1 MTQVGMTAFRRAVF
15 AAVGGAA
22 LATALAASA
31 FAQTDQDRRL
41 DRMEKDLREIR
52 AIVFQGR
59 DTGQPVV
66 VKPEGPDPAVEALQS
81 RMDQLE
87 QSLTTLRGQVEVMS
101 HDVDEAKRQNA
112 AAHDAET
119 ELRGEVKELS
129 DQIAKLQA
137 PAAQAEVQP
146 PPPAPTPDQS
156 APPAAQGAGG
166 EGAAFK
172 AAKAQ
177 LAGGDYQGAGDS
189 LNAYLQQ
196 YGSSPHARE
205 AYYLL
210 GESYYVRSLYGD
222 ATTAYAR
229 ALKDWP
235 KTWWAPDATVKL
247 SRALVSTNRTDQACA
262 ALGEFN
268 RRYDAAAPKAVKAR
282 AAATAAA
289 AKCPA

>member
-1 MTQVGMTAFRRAVF
+1 MTAFRRSLFTVA
-15 AAVGGAA
+15 GAIA
-22 LATALAASA
+22 LATALVSA
-31 FAQTDQDRRL
+31 GHAQTAEDRRL

-81 RMDQLE
+81 RVDQLD
-87 QSLTTLRGQVEVMS
+87 QTLRTLSGQVEVLG
-101 HDVDEAKRQNA
+101 HDLEEARRQNA

-119 ELRGEVKELS
+119 ELRGEVKALT
-129 DQIAKLQA
+129 DQMSKTLAPPSPEVQA
-137 PAAQAEVQP
+137 PPPQEQSAA
-146 PPPAPTPDQS
+146 PAPAS
-156 APPAAQGAGG
+156 EAS
-166 EGAAFK
+166 AFK

-177 LAGGDYQGAGDS
+177 IAGGDYAAAGDAF
-189 LNAYLQQ
+189 NAYLQQ
-196 YGSSPHARE
+196 YGSGPHARE
-205 AYYLL
+205 AYYWL

-235 KTWWAPDATVKL
+235 KTSWAPDATVKL
-247 SRALVSTNRTDQACA
+247 ARALSSTNRAEQACA
-262 ALGEFN
+262 ALGEFD
-268 RRYDAAAPKAVKAR
+268 RRYGATAPKAVKAR

-289 AKCPA
+289 AKCPG

>member
-1 MTQVGMTAFRRAVF
+1 MTGFQRSLLAAAGGSVL
-15 AAVGGAA
+15 AAVLG
-22 LATALAASA
+22 ASA
-31 FAQTDQDRRL
+31 FAQTADDRRL
-41 DRMEKDLREIR
+41 DRVEKDVREMR

-81 RMDQLE
+81 RVDQLE
-87 QSLTTLRGQVEVMS
+87 QTIRTLSGQVEVLS
-101 HDVDEAKRQNA
+101 HDIEEAKRQNA

-119 ELRGEVKELS
+119 ELRGEVKALT
-129 DQIAKLQA
+129 DQIGHAA
-137 PAAQAEVQP
+137 PP
-146 PPPAPTPDQS
+146 PDQS
-156 APPAAQGAGG
+156 ATPPPEQAAPAAAAAAPT
-166 EGAAFK
+166 EASAFK

-177 LAGGDYQGAGDS
+177 LAGGDYQGAGDA

-196 YGSSPHARE
+196 YGSSVHAKE

-229 ALKDWP
+229 ALNPWP
-235 KTWWAPDATVKL
+235 KTAWAPDATVKL
-247 SRALVSTNRTDQACA
+247 ARALAATNRADQACA
-262 ALGEFN
+262 ALGEFD
-268 RRYDAAAPKAVKAR
+268 RRYAATAPKAVKAR
-282 AAATAAA
+282 AASTAAS

>member
-1 MTQVGMTAFRRAVF
+1 MV
-15 AAVGGAA
+15 AA
-22 LATALAASA
+22 LSGSVLAAALAASA
-31 FAQTDQDRRL
+31 SAQTADDRRL

-66 VKPEGPDPAVEALQS
+66 VKPEGPDPAVEALQA
-81 RMDQLE
+81 RTDQLE
-87 QSLTTLRGQVEVMS
+87 QSLTALRGQVEVLT
-101 HDVDEAKRQNA
+101 HDIDETKRQTA
-112 AAHDAET
+112 ASHDAET
-119 ELRGEVKELS
+119 ELRGEVKALS
-129 DQIAKLQA
+129 DQLAKVQA
-137 PAAQAEVQP
+137 PPQAEVQP
-146 PPPAPTPDQS
+146 PPEQGP
-156 APPAAQGAGG
+156 PPAAGPSAPSG
-166 EGAAFK
+166 EGEAFR

-177 LAGGDYQGAGDS
+177 LAGGDYAGAGDS
-189 LNAYLQQ
+189 LNGYLQQ
-196 YGSSPHARE
+196 YGSAPHARE

-235 KTWWAPDATVKL
+235 KTAWAPDATVKL
-247 SRALVSTNRTDQACA
+247 SRALVSTNRADQACS
-262 ALGEFN
+262 ALGEFE
-268 RRYDAAAPKAVKAR
+268 RRYGAVAPKAVKAR

>member
-1 MTQVGMTAFRRAVF
+1 MTIFRRAVF
-15 AAVGGAA
+15 ATIGGSILAA
-22 LATALAASA
+22 ALAASA

-66 VKPEGPDPAVEALQS
+66 VKPEGLDPAVEALQG
-81 RMDQLE
+81 RVDQLE
-87 QSLTTLRGQVEVMS
+87 QSLTALRGQVEVMT
-101 HDVDEAKRQNA
+101 HDVEEAKRQNA

-129 DQIAKLQA
+129 DQIGKLQA
-137 PAAQAEVQP
+137 PPPQAEVQP
-146 PPPAPTPDQS
+146 PPSPDQS
-156 APPAAQGAGG
+156 APPPT
-166 EGAAFK
+166 EGPASEASAFK

-235 KTWWAPDATVKL
+235 KTAWAPDATVKL
-247 SRALVSTNRTDQACA
+247 SRALVSTNRTEQACA
-262 ALGEFN
+262 ALGEYS
-268 RRYDAAAPKAVKAR
+268 RRYDATAPKAVKAR

>member
-1 MTQVGMTAFRRAVF
+1 MTAFRRTVF
-15 AAVGGAA
+15 AAIGGSV
-22 LATALAASA
+22 LAVALAASA
-31 FAQTDQDRRL
+31 YAQTDQDRRL
-41 DRMEKDLREIR
+41 DRLDKEVRELR

-66 VKPEGPDPAVEALQS
+66 VKPEGPDPAVEAMQG
-81 RMDQLE
+81 RVDQLE
-87 QSLTTLRGQVEVMS
+87 QSLTGLRGQVEVLT
-101 HDVDEAKRQNA
+101 HDIEEARHQNA

-137 PAAQAEVQP
+137 PPAQAEAAP
-146 PPPAPTPDQS
+146 PPPSPANQS
-156 APPAAQGAGG
+156 APPPAAGPAS
-166 EGAAFK
+166 EAAAFK

-196 YGSSPHARE
+196 YGSSLHARE

-210 GESYYVRSLYGD
+210 GESYYVRSQYGD

-235 KTWWAPDATVKL
+235 KTPWAPDATVKL

-262 ALGEFN
+262 ALGEYN
-268 RRYDAAAPKAVKAR
+268 RRYDAMAPKAVKAR
-282 AAATAAA
+282 AAATAAS
-289 AKCPA
+289 AKCAG

>member
-1 MTQVGMTAFRRAVF
+1 MTAFRRTVF
-15 AAVGGAA
+15 AALGGTVLAA
-22 LATALAASA
+22 ALAASA

-41 DRMEKDLREIR
+41 DRLDKEIREIR

-66 VKPEGPDPAVEALQS
+66 VKPAGPDPAVEALAAKV
-81 RMDQLE
+81 DQLE
-87 QSLTTLRGQVEVMS
+87 QSISSLRGQVEVMS
-101 HDVDEAKRQNA
+101 HDIDEAKHQNA
-112 AAHDAET
+112 VAHDAET
-119 ELRGEVKELS
+119 ELRGEVKALS
-129 DQIAKLQA
+129 DQVAKLQG
-137 PAAQAEVQP
+137 PPPAEVQP
-146 PPPAPTPDQS
+146 PPPQPDQS
-156 APPAAQGAGG
+156 ASPPAGAAGAGG
-166 EGAAFK
+166 EAAAFK

-196 YGSSPHARE
+196 YGASVHARE

-235 KTWWAPDATVKL
+235 KTAWAPDATVKL
-247 SRALVSTNRTDQACA
+247 SRALASTNRADQACS
-262 ALGEFN
+262 ALGEFA
-268 RRYDAAAPKAVKAR
+268 RHYGAAATKAVKAR
-282 AAATAAA
+282 AAAASAA

>member
-1 MTQVGMTAFRRAVF
+1 MTAFRRTVF
-15 AAVGGAA
+15 AALGGTVLAAA
-22 LATALAASA
+22 LAVSA

-41 DRMEKDLREIR
+41 DRLDKELREIR

-66 VKPEGPDPAVEALQS
+66 VKPAGPDPAVEALAAKV
-81 RMDQLE
+81 DQLE
-87 QSLTTLRGQVEVMS
+87 QSITSLRGQVEVMS
-101 HDVDEAKRQNA
+101 HDIDEAKRQNA
-112 AAHDAET
+112 ASHDAET
-119 ELRGEVKELS
+119 ELRGEVKALS
-129 DQIAKLQA
+129 DQVAKLQG
-137 PAAQAEVQP
+137 PPPAEVQP
-146 PPPAPTPDQS
+146 PPPPQGDQS
-156 APPAAQGAGG
+156 APPPAEAAGAGG
-166 EGAAFK
+166 EAAAFK

-196 YGSSPHARE
+196 YGSSAHARE

-235 KTWWAPDATVKL
+235 KTAWAPDATVKL
-247 SRALVSTNRTDQACA
+247 SRALASTNRADQACS
-262 ALGEFN
+262 ALGEFS
-268 RRYDAAAPKAVKAR
+268 RRYGAAATKAVKAR